1 MTREEAKKM
10 LVTFGIEEPTEEQ
23 VTKYLDSVQG
33 EVKTERDKNKG
44 LKEKADKADELQ
56 KLLDEK
62 DQSTMTEIEKAN
74 KQNEALQEQLK
85 ALTQQ
90 GYSSSAKAILSQSG
104 ISDEDMEALLPGMI
118 ADSLENTNAR
128 ANAYVSA
135 INKIKETTI
144 KAKDEEFLKKTGK
157 PGGGTGNE
165 PEKTPDIL
173 LAEQL
178 MNTKAAQDKAAV
190 EGLANFNS

>member
-10 LVTFGIEEPTEEQ
+10 LVTFGIEEPSEEQ

-74 KQNEALQEQLK
+74 KQNEVLQEQLK

-90 GYSSSAKAILSQSG
+90 SYSSSAKAILSQSG

-135 INKIKETTI
+135 INKIKENTI
-144 KAKDEEFLKKTGK
+144 KAKDEEFLKSR
-157 PGGGTGNE
+157 
-165 PEKTPDIL
+165 L
-173 LAEQL
+173 
-178 MNTKAAQDKAAV
+178 
-190 EGLANFNS
+190 